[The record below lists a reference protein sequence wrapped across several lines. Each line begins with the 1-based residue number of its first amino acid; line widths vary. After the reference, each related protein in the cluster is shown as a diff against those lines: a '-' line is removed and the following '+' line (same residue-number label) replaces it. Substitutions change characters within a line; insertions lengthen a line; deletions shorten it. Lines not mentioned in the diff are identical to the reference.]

1 MYIGGDYV
9 AKRLTDKKKKTI
21 IADYLDLGTYS
32 QTAKKNGVSVNTV
45 KNIVK
50 ADPEFAKKCNDK
62 KEANANDIIE
72 HLEKRKGKAFLLIDR
87 YLDEMLN
94 EDKIKSATINQLS
107 TTFGTV
113 IDKFVKTGGSEG
125 NGVLEELIKG
135 LKDEV

>member
-1 MYIGGDYV
+1 M
-9 AKRLTDKKKKTI
+9 AKRLNDKKKKTI
-21 IADYLDLGTYS
+21 ISDYLDLGTYS

-45 KNIVK
+45 KNVVK
-50 ADPEFAKKCNDK
+50 ADPGFAKKCNDK

-113 IDKFVKTGGSEG
+113 IDKFVKTSGSDG